1 MGQGSIPVL
10 LPLVEDGPPT
20 CGVSYLTPG
29 PPRMS
34 FYHYR
39 LSLIIVSPL
48 HTPRTLQEGG
58 TF

>member
-10 LPLVEDGPPT
+10 LPLVEDWPPT
-20 CGVSYLTPG
+20 CEVSYLTPG

-39 LSLIIVSPL
+39 LSFIIVSPL
-48 HTPRTLQEGG
+48 HPPRTQSQE
-58 TF
+58 